1 MERYA
6 RVASLV
12 FGITM
17 LLLSAAVTVETLV
30 RKLFSVSLGGVD
42 ELSGYAI
49 AVGAPLGFAVAL
61 IDRAHIRINLFYQ
74 RMRPR
79 GRGVLDAASVA
90 ALAALALFLAFFTVR
105 TVQETQTYQSIAQT
119 PWATP
124 LIYPQAVWLVAML
137 AFALP
142 ALWLLWRML
151 ALALRG
157 RWEDVA
163 REHGPETVEE
173 ELRAELEDLKRR

>member
-6 RVASLV
+6 RMASLV
-12 FGITM
+12 FGVIM

-74 RMRPR
+74 RMGPR
-79 GRGVLDAASVA
+79 VRGMLDASSVA
-90 ALAALALFLAFFTVR
+90 ALAALALFLAVFTVR
-105 TVQETQTYQSIAQT
+105 TVQETQAYRSIAQT

-124 LIYPQAVWLVAML
+124 LIYPQTVWLVAML
-137 AFALP
+137 AFAVP

-151 ALALRG
+151 TRALSG

-163 REHGPETVEE
+163 REHGPETVED

>member
-6 RVASLV
+6 RIASLV
-12 FGITM
+12 FGVIM

-61 IDRAHIRINLFYQ
+61 IDRAHIRINLLYQ
-74 RMRPR
+74 RMSVRTR
-79 GRGVLDAASVA
+79 GMLDAASVA
-90 ALAALALFLAFFTVR
+90 ALAAMAAFLAVFTVR
-105 TVQETQTYQSIAQT
+105 TLLETQAYRSIAQT

-124 LIYPQAVWLVAML
+124 LIYPQAVWLLAMF
-137 AFALP
+137 AFTVP

-151 ALALRG
+151 ARALRG
-157 RWEDVA
+157 RWDDVV
-163 REHGPETVEE
+163 REHGPESVED
-173 ELRAELEDLKRR
+173 ELHAELEDLQRR